1 MHLHVLTGCRD
12 LLKPDILTPE
22 ATADLIGPEV
32 RLPHAY
38 WISPKSGNRYHDY
51 LQEKSGDRRTA
62 VMAEALKDDFGS
74 RFAPLLVLAD
84 LLDDKTHDDQRESH
98 DSAVNHR
105 SQLTVLSEILACGQV
120 RSLELHALAL
130 SSKVD
135 PDSFWTEP
143 AGIVPGNV
151 WERVEELRSAV
162 SEHIDSAAVTTHV
175 TEVTPDLTVFNKLYS
190 NALSNHFAR
199 RLKPRLLECGWAPES
214 EGLSAAISEI
224 LSRLTRRGVY
234 PGLPLGSDHLAGM
247 ADLVFK
253 RLLQE

>member
-22 ATADLIGPEV
+22 ATADLIGPDV

-98 DSAVNHR
+98 DGAVNRR

-120 RSLELHALAL
+120 RKLELHALAL
-130 SSKVD
+130 S
-135 PDSFWTEP
+135 
-143 AGIVPGNV
+143 
-151 WERVEELRSAV
+151 
-162 SEHIDSAAVTTHV
+162 
-175 TEVTPDLTVFNKLYS
+175 
-190 NALSNHFAR
+190 
-199 RLKPRLLECGWAPES
+199 
-214 EGLSAAISEI
+214 
-224 LSRLTRRGVY
+224 
-234 PGLPLGSDHLAGM
+234 
-247 ADLVFK
+247 
-253 RLLQE
+253 